1 MVHLVKEYIACWLN
15 CLLNCLNC
23 CRYCLTLIKWIMLL
37 LTSYSVHMVPS
48 NVGNAYYQVDS
59 TNEHGCL
66 ISEAWPATDHRRTDL
81 KQQQKRVKTRSWGFR
96 GTTWLFRGG
105 VNRAH
110 EGLDTRK
117 NPPRW
122 GRNFFL
128 YQSPPDALPAALPA
142 ALPPASCT
150 AGCVC
155 LPHTSSL
162 FSRVASGPAVE
173 LVRSSHLL

>member
-1 MVHLVKEYIACWLN
+1 MVVWSRKLG
-15 CLLNCLNC
+15 
-23 CRYCLTLIKWIMLL
+23 RQLTTDGQ
-37 LTSYSVHMVPS
+37 TS
-48 NVGNAYYQVDS
+48 NNKKKG
-59 TNEHGCL
+59 
-66 ISEAWPATDHRRTDL
+66 
-81 KQQQKRVKTRSWGFR
+81 RVKTRSWGFR

-173 LVRSSHLL
+173 LVRSSTYWPFHSGHAQWAMWYFPTFPNSVTTDRFFHNFVSDFS